1 MKHSGREKV
10 VRFFEQIGRKL
21 QNQHS
26 GFTRQGIGKIRCPSD
41 WIVYGGYVILAYT
54 QGNLDNVAAAAWT
67 VEIIYF
73 LFCNSF
79 SFSCADL

>member
-26 GFTRQGIGKIRCPSD
+26 GFTRQEIGKIRCPSD
-41 WIVYGGYVILAYT
+41 WIVYGGYVISANT
-54 QGNLDNVAAAAWT
+54 QGDQDIMKAEECT
-67 VEIIYF
+67 V
-73 LFCNSF
+73 L
-79 SFSCADL
+79 L